1 MERKGK
7 RNKHKKKT
15 TTEKNTK
22 VIPGCFF
29 YFLNKTME
37 TTRGRGKT
45 TGSFKSFSILFW
57 WGVEN
62 IVL

>member
-29 YFLNKTME
+29 IFL
-37 TTRGRGKT
+37 TRRWRQLEEEGKLPEASNHSPFYS
-45 TGSFKSFSILFW
+45 G
-57 WGVEN
+57 GV
-62 IVL
+62 